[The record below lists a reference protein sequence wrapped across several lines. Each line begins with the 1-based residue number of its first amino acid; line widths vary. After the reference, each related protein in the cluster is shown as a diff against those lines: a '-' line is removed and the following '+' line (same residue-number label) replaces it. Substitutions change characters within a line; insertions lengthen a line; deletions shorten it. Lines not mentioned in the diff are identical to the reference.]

1 MSGKRPAPIPTDSPL
16 PAVPWPRRP
25 TRRVQVGCLTIGGG
39 APITVQTMAK
49 TDPLDVPGTV
59 AQIRSVTA
67 AGADIV
73 RLAVPNRRG
82 AAAFAEIRQQ
92 VGVPL
97 VADIHFDYRLAIAA
111 LKAGA
116 DKIRINPGNIGG
128 DDRLGAVVEA
138 AAERGVPIRVGVN
151 AGSLEGTLLDKYGGP
166 TAEAAAVSAL
176 HSVARME
183 RLGFSNIVVSI
194 KASDIRRT
202 VLANRLFARETD
214 YPLHI
219 GVTEAGVG
227 EAAIA
232 SSSAAAGILLAEGLG
247 DTLRVSITG
256 DPVGEVRVGRSLLV
270 AMGLLAGPRLVSCPT
285 CGRCQADVRS
295 LAEAVQREL
304 LAVDA
309 PIVVAVM
316 GCEVNGPGEARE
328 ADVGLAAGRG
338 QATLFRRGERLR
350 TIPIDE
356 ALSALMDEVRSVS
369 EER

>member
-1 MSGKRPAPIPTDSPL
+1 MGGLS
-16 PAVPWPRRP
+16 
-25 TRRVQVGCLTIGGG
+25 IGGG
-39 APITVQTMAK
+39 APLSVQTMTK

-59 AQIRSVTA
+59 AQIRSATA
-67 AGADIV
+67 AGADLV
-73 RLAVPNRRG
+73 RLAVPNRRA

-111 LKAGA
+111 LEAGA

-128 DDRLGAVVEA
+128 DDRLGPVVEA
-138 AAERGVPIRVGVN
+138 AAQRGVPIRVGVN
-151 AGSLEGTLLDKYGGP
+151 AGSLEAAVLEKYGGP

-176 HSVARME
+176 HSVARLE
-183 RLGFSNIVVSI
+183 RLGFSDLVVSI

-202 VLANRLFARETD
+202 VLANRRFARETD

-232 SSSAAAGILLAEGLG
+232 SSSAAVGILLAEGLG

-256 DPVGEVRVGRSLLV
+256 DPVAEVRVGRSLLV

-285 CGRCQADVRS
+285 CGRCQADVKS

-304 LAVDA
+304 TGIVA

-328 ADVGLAAGRG
+328 ADVGLAAGRA

-350 TIPIDE
+350 TVPLDQ
-356 ALSALMDEVRSVS
+356 ALSALMTEVRSLSDEYQVGAQQP
-369 EER
+369 